1 MIITKIAN
9 NAISISFEPFSPLP
23 NRRPDEFTLDKKHL
37 NTFSISAISSDQ
49 LSTAGLKIHSNQDT
63 MVDMKCPH
71 LIRIG
76 LALAVAAPA
85 MAAEPNEPWPSK
97 DQLQSIEQ
105 AAYACSRENSVEAC
119 EGLRQLADPL
129 MDHYRLPGLCKD
141 VLWSLM
147 GEAKV
152 ASTNDFRRQDA
163 ITNTARRIQRVCAK
177 PVMKKEKPKS
187 RQA

>member
-1 MIITKIAN
+1 
-9 NAISISFEPFSPLP
+9 
-23 NRRPDEFTLDKKHL
+23 
-37 NTFSISAISSDQ
+37 
-49 LSTAGLKIHSNQDT
+49 

-97 DQLQSIEQ
+97 DQLRSIEQ
-105 AAYACSRENSVEAC
+105 AAYACSRYNSTQAC
-119 EGLRQLADPL
+119 ARVLQLADPL
-129 MDHYRLPGLCKD
+129 MDHSRLPGLCKD

-147 GEAKV
+147 DEAKV
-152 ASTNDFRRQDA
+152 ANTNDFRRKDA
-163 ITNTARRIQRVCAK
+163 ITNIARRIARVCAK
-177 PVMKKEKPKS
+177 PVRKKEKPKS

>member
-1 MIITKIAN
+1 
-9 NAISISFEPFSPLP
+9 
-23 NRRPDEFTLDKKHL
+23 
-37 NTFSISAISSDQ
+37 
-49 LSTAGLKIHSNQDT
+49 

-97 DQLQSIEQ
+97 DQLRSIEQ
-105 AAYACSRENSVEAC
+105 AAYACSRDNSTETCSRV
-119 EGLRQLADPL
+119 RQLADPL
-129 MDHYRLPGLCKD
+129 MDHSRLTGLCKD

-147 GEAKV
+147 NEAKV

-163 ITNTARRIQRVCAK
+163 ITNTARRIPRVCAE
-177 PVMKKEKPKS
+177 PVMKKSKS
-187 RQA
+187 KSHQA

>member
-1 MIITKIAN
+1 
-9 NAISISFEPFSPLP
+9 
-23 NRRPDEFTLDKKHL
+23 
-37 NTFSISAISSDQ
+37 
-49 LSTAGLKIHSNQDT
+49 

-97 DQLQSIEQ
+97 DQLRSIEQ
-105 AAYACSRENSVEAC
+105 AAYACSRDNSTEAC
-119 EGLRQLADPL
+119 ARVRQIADPL
-129 MDHYRLPGLCKD
+129 MDHSRLTGLCKD

-147 GEAKV
+147 DEAKV
-152 ASTNDFRRQDA
+152 AKTNNFRRKDSIIA
-163 ITNTARRIQRVCAK
+163 TARRIPRVCAEA
-177 PVMKKEKPKS
+177 VIKKEKTKS